1 MWMVERAR
9 IDTTERPLNE
19 TAEMDVF
26 VYDFDTPSS
35 SERAIPAK
43 MVTVNSSEKVTT
55 ETKGKTARR
64 ATFPIE
70 GSMAGR
76 SPL

>member
-1 MWMVERAR
+1 
-9 IDTTERPLNE
+9 
-19 TAEMDVF
+19 
-26 VYDFDTPSS
+26 
-35 SERAIPAK
+35 